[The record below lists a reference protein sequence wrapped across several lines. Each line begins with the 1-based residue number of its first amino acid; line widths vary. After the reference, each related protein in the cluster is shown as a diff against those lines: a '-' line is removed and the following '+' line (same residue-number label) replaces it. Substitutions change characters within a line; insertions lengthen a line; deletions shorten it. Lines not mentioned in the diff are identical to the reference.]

1 MKRGKRYRNA
11 KEKVEKRE
19 YSLTEAIVFVKDN
32 AIAKFDETAELS
44 IRLGI
49 DPRKSDQM
57 VRGTVFLPHG
67 TGKKIRILVFVTGE
81 KEDEAKE
88 IGADY
93 VGGEELIEKI
103 KNGWAD
109 FDLAIS
115 VPEMMSKVG
124 KIGKILGPRGL
135 MPNPKVGTVTN
146 DIKKAVND
154 ARKGRIEFKVDKTG
168 NLHIPIGKVSFSTKH
183 MEENLLEVL
192 REVVRLKPASTK
204 GMYIQSL
211 NLCSS
216 MGPGITINAQET
228 IKELR

>member
-19 YSLTEAIVFVKDN
+19 YSVTEAIVFVKDN
-32 AIAKFDETAELS
+32 ATAKFDETAELS

-67 TGKKIRILVFVTGE
+67 TGKKIRILVFVTEE

-88 IGADY
+88 TGADY

-135 MPNPKVGTVTN
+135 MPNPKVGTVTK

-168 NLHIPIGKVSFSTKH
+168 NLHVPIGKVSFSTEH

-204 GMYIQSL
+204 GTYIKNL

-216 MGPGITINAQET
+216 MGPGITINAQE
-228 IKELR
+228 IIRELR